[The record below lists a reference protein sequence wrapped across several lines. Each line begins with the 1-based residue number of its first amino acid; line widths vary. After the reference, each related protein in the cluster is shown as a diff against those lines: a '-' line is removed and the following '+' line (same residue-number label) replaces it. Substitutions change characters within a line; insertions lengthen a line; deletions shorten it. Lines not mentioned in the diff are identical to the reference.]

1 MLGKSVTVLGV
12 AFKPNSD
19 DIRDSPSLDVCE
31 RLSQEG
37 AVVTAHD
44 PVAMAN
50 AARVKPGLRYAS
62 SVPEAA
68 SGADLLL
75 HLTEWPDYRALDPA
89 ALAAVVARPVMRA
102 VGTIEVH
109 QARAFL
115 RSILRREGHQA
126 IDATS
131 RMAKFASVP
140 SVARPVTCTGP
151 KPKWQSR

>member
-1 MLGKSVTVLGV
+1 MTVLGV

-89 ALAAVVARPVMRA
+89 ALAAVVARPVM
-102 VGTIEVH
+102 
-109 QARAFL
+109 
-115 RSILRREGHQA
+115 
-126 IDATS
+126 IDA
-131 RMAKFASVP
+131 R
-140 SVARPVTCTGP
+140 CTLDRQL
-151 KPKWQSR
+151 WQSAGWSVRVPGRADN